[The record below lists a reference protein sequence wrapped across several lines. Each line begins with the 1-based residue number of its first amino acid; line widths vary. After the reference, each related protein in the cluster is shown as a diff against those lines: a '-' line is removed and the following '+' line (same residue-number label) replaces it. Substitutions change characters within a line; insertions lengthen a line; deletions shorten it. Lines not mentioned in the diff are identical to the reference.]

1 MYNYPH
7 KNYRPFSAICDCG
20 FGRKIIYTRQRQITW
35 RNIVDELN
43 KALAIHRQNAAQ
55 IEYLDRTI
63 VEISR
68 FYIEKKLIDQK

>member
-43 KALAIHRQNAAQ
+43 KALAIHRQNAAE
-55 IEYLDRTI
+55 IVTVTI